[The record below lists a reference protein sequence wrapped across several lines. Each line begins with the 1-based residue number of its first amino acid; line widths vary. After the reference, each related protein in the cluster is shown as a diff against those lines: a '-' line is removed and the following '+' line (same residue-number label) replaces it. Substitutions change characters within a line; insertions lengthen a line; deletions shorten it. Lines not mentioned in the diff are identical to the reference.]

1 MTTSTTSATTTT
13 SPAKVVLAVSGHG
26 WGHGLGM
33 SQWGAYGYA
42 KHGWTYDAILA
53 HYYKGTT
60 IGPAPVSTVRA
71 LLAQKA
77 KTVLASTAPW
87 SVADAT
93 GTKTVLDPGAV
104 TLKPKLA
111 LKGKALLPPLTFVG
125 KQPIAVDGKPYRGR
139 LVVTSDGKRVQVVD
153 VVALESYLKGVVPS
167 EMPFD
172 WPAQALQAQAV
183 AARSYALANL
193 TKNRDFDLY
202 SDTRDQV
209 YGGVGAESPTTSDAI
224 VATKGKVVLYKG
236 KVADTL
242 FFSTSGGRTA
252 SSLEATG
259 DAVPYLV
266 SVADPYDN
274 ISPVHDWGPVLFDGT
289 KVAAQLNLPGSLSD
303 LTTVDGAVRARHARH
318 RGRCRGRP
326 DDRHRRAVPCA
337 ARASV
342 DLVHRRPLLAP
353 AGGQYGDVRRRPD
366 AERPCEGS
374 RRGRARIESA
384 GEGLG
389 VRRGPD
395 RRRRRHVL
403 DGREAGRRD
412 AIPSLVRLDPGGPR
426 EDRGRT
432 PGRRTGTSAGIA
444 GSERPAVAGAPVQ
457 LQKQA
462 GTLWTTI
469 SSTVADGGGT
479 FAFSGTIQPGS
490 YRVRCAPAGLAA
502 GLSATFQ
509 VP

>member
-1 MTTSTTSATTTT
+1 M
-13 SPAKVVLAVSGHG
+13 
-26 WGHGLGM
+26 
-33 SQWGAYGYA
+33 
-42 KHGWTYDAILA
+42 
-53 HYYKGTT
+53 
-60 IGPAPVSTVRA
+60 
-71 LLAQKA
+71 
-77 KTVLASTAPW
+77 
-87 SVADAT
+87 
-93 GTKTVLDPGAV
+93 

-125 KQPIAVDGKPYRGR
+125 KQPLAVDGKPFRGR

-172 WPAQALQAQAV
+172 WPAQALQAQAI

-209 YGGVGAESPTTSDAI
+209 YGGVDAESPATSDAI

-266 SVADPYDN
+266 SVADPYDS
-274 ISPVHDWGPVLFDGT
+274 ISPVHDWGPVLYDGT
-289 KVAAQLNLPGSLSD
+289 KVAAQLKSSGLALGSD
-303 LTTVDGAVRARHARH
+303 DRRRPVRTRDARHCG
-318 RGRCRGRP
+318 RGRGRP
-326 DDRHRRAVPCA
+326 DDGHRGAVPCA

-342 DLVHRRPLLAP
+342 DLVHRRALLAP
-353 AGGQYGDVRRRPD
+353 AGGQDRDVRRSPD
-366 AERPCEGS
+366 VERLCEGS
-374 RRGRARIESA
+374 RGRRARVEGA
-384 GEGLG
+384 GEGLAVG
-389 VRRGPD
+389 RGPD
-395 RRRRRHVL
+395 RRRRRHLLV
-403 DGREAGRRD
+403 GREAGHRRRNTV
-412 AIPSLVRLDPGGPR
+412 SRPGSIRAGLAQIAVAPR
-426 EDRGRT
+426 VEAQA
-432 PGRRTGTSAGIA
+432 TSAGIS

-462 GTLWTTI
+462 GALWTTI
-469 SSTVADGGGT
+469 SSTVTAAGGT
-479 FAFSGTIQPGS
+479 LAFNGTIQPGS
-490 YRVRCAPAGLAA
+490 YRVRCAPPGLAA
-502 GLSATFQ
+502 GVSATVQ
-509 VP
+509 VA